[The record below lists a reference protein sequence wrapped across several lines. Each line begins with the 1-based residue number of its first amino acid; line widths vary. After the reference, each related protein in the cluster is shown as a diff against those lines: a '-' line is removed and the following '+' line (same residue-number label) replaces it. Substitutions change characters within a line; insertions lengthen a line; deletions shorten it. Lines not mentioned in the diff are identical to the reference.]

1 MGNTDKV
8 PSISPFCRK
17 WRLRKGSHQ
26 SWSRVQMRIKR
37 LCCSLWRKGGP
48 RNLHP
53 AQLLPGRSSCAPWGG
68 SHAAGLALPLT
79 EQEGIEFQCL
89 LGELLLSTS
98 LLQKHPQPSCW
109 LHSPSMKTWPQE
121 RTSGLFCM
129 QSCKLRLCS
138 LLCSNLL
145 LSLRIDKSLC
155 PTQELLIAAFS
166 SPVVSIPA
174 WRERGEGSIRSLFV
188 TRDRHGWS

>member
-1 MGNTDKV
+1 
-8 PSISPFCRK
+8 
-17 WRLRKGSHQ
+17 
-26 SWSRVQMRIKR
+26 MRIR
-37 LCCSLWRKGGP
+37 SLCWSLWRQGGP

-53 AQLLPGRSSCAPWGG
+53 AQLESGSSSCAPWGG
-68 SHAAGLALPLT
+68 RHPAGLALPLT

-109 LHSPSMKTWPQE
+109 LHSILWRPGL
-121 RTSGLFCM
+121 RRGLSGLFCM
-129 QSCKLRLCS
+129 RSCKLHLCS
-138 LLCSNLL
+138 LLRSNLP
-145 LSLRIDKSLC
+145 LSFRIKSLC
-155 PTQELLIAAFS
+155 PTQELLIVAFQ

-174 WRERGEGSIRSLFV
+174 RRERGGESIRSLFV